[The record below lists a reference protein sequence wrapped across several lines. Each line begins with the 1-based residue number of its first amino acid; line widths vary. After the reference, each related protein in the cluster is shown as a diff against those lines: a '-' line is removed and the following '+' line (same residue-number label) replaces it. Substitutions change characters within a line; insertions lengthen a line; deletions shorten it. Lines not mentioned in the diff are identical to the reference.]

1 MTKSE
6 FLEKLRAALGNDLT
20 GAIIQENVNYY
31 DQYIRDEV
39 ERGRSETEVIDEL
52 GDPWVLAQTII
63 DTAAGG
69 KQQSAS
75 TYDTQQRNYDGD
87 RSQAGTGRRV
97 HSMSG
102 WKVVLV
108 ILGIIGILAVIV
120 TVIGGVISFLAPV
133 LVPVLIIA
141 VIVRGLS
148 RKR

>member
-39 ERGRSETEVIDEL
+39 GRGRSETEVIDEL

-75 TYDTQQRNYDGD
+75 TYDAQQGNYDGD
-87 RSQAGTGRRV
+87 GNRTGTGRRV
-97 HSMSG
+97 HSVSG

-120 TVIGGVISFLAPV
+120 TVVGGVISFLAPV

-141 VIVRGLS
+141 IIVRGLS
-148 RKR
+148 KKR

>member
-39 ERGRSETEVIDEL
+39 GRGRSETEVIDEL

-75 TYDTQQRNYDGD
+75 TYDAQQGNYDGD
-87 RSQAGTGRRV
+87 GNRAGTGHRV
-97 HSMSG
+97 HSVSG

-120 TVIGGVISFLAPV
+120 TVVGGVISFLAPV

-148 RKR
+148 KKR